1 MMFGLFFGLIATVVF
16 IYSWVGY
23 SKYQFIERDSADA
36 TVKLGANKT
45 WHKYKFTNQV
55 AFFAVLGFL
64 IGLGNAFICALVYQL
79 GFNTFFN
86 LRVTNQPYYHL
97 GSVNTIDVF
106 LKSKLGEKTAYL
118 IQVAAILGLIVIRFV
133 FPHIFNFKF

>member
-1 MMFGLFFGLIATVVF
+1 MFGLLFGLFATVVF

-23 SKYQFIERDSADA
+23 SKYQFIERDATDA

-55 AFFAVLGFL
+55 AFFAVLGL
-64 IGLGNAFICALVYQL
+64 YIGIGNAFICALVYQL

-86 LRVTNQPYYHL
+86 LQVTKVPYYHL
-97 GSVNTIDVF
+97 GEVNTIDVW
-106 LKSKLGEKTAYL
+106 LKSKFGEKTAYL
-118 IQVAAILGLIVIRFV
+118 VQVAGIIGLIIIRFV
-133 FPHIFNFKF
+133 FPYIFNYKF